1 MAPAAKSL
9 AQSASRPGENR
20 HVTSRQPSLQPPDR
34 HTNAAFWVT
43 GIAHALIAEQLD
55 VPALFRE
62 AGLDFSALKDPDARF
77 ESDHISHL
85 WELAMARSGNP
96 AIGLAGAMRAGP
108 GHFGVVAYS
117 LMSAPDL
124 LGILHRIVR
133 YVGIVSD
140 AATVSVRQDGEGHRL
155 VLHLNAGRRP
165 VPHQRFAF
173 DLLMFLSFC
182 RWVSGRELVPIGVDL
197 SHSGPGSSLAFEA
210 AFGRAPRF
218 GAAENALV
226 FSHADVT
233 QPLPTAN
240 DRLSPVHDRV
250 VTERLRGAPSTR
262 LKDRVRTEIARHLP
276 DGAPTRSALAPALAM
291 SERTLHRR
299 LTGEGTSFQRVVEET
314 RRELAENY
322 LTRSDLPLA
331 DVAYLLGFK
340 DQGSFFRAV
349 QRWFQMT
356 PRQYRRR
363 ATMS

>member
-1 MAPAAKSL
+1 
-9 AQSASRPGENR
+9 
-20 HVTSRQPSLQPPDR
+20 VTLRQPSLPPLDR
-34 HTNAAFWVT
+34 RTNAAFWVS

-62 AGLDFSALKDPDARF
+62 AGLDLSALKDPDARF
-77 ESDHISHL
+77 ESDRVSHL
-85 WELAMARSGNP
+85 WELAVARSGNP
-96 AIGLAGAMRAGP
+96 AIGLAGASRAGP

-124 LGILHRIVR
+124 LGTLHRIVR

-140 AATVSVRQDGEGHRL
+140 AATVSVRQHGDGHRL
-155 VLHLNAGRRP
+155 VLDLNPGRRP

-182 RWVSGRELVPIGVDL
+182 RGVSGRELTPIGVDL
-197 SHSGPGSSLAFEA
+197 SHPGAGSSLAFEA
-210 AFGRAPRF
+210 AFGCRPRF

-240 DRLSPVHDRV
+240 ERLSPVHDRV
-250 VTERLRGAPSTR
+250 VTEHLQGSPGTR
-262 LKDRVRTEIARHLP
+262 LNARVRTEITRRLP
-276 DGAPTRSALAPALAM
+276 DGAPTRSALALALAM

-299 LTGEGTSFQRVVEET
+299 LTEEGTSFQRVIEAT

-322 LTRSDLPLA
+322 LTRRDLPLA

-349 QRWFQMT
+349 QRWFRMT
-356 PRQYRRR
+356 PRQYRLQ
-363 ATMS
+363 ATIS